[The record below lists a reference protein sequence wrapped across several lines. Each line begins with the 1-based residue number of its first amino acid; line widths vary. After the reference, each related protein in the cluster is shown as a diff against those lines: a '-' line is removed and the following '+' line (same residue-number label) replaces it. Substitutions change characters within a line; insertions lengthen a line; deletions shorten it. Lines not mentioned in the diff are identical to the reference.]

1 MPTEPD
7 AGRGTELP
15 GDRIVRKGSG
25 RGRRKGVVVVTG
37 GSAGVGRATVR
48 AFAAAG
54 WDVGILARGRDGL
67 RGAAREV
74 EQMGQAACAVPTD
87 VAEHDQVEAAAAAVE
102 AELGAIDVWVNNAMT
117 TVFAPVH
124 DIEPGEYERA
134 TRVTYLGSVWGTMA
148 ALRRMRPRNRGVICQ
163 VGSALSYRSI
173 PLQAPYCGAKA
184 ATRGFIDS
192 LRSELIHDD
201 VDVDIT
207 MVHLPAVNTP
217 QFDWCRAR
225 LPNRPQPVPPIYQPE
240 VAADAIVWAA
250 EHPRREV
257 WVGVPTWKTILGQRV
272 SPPAL
277 DHYLADVAWEG
288 QQTDEPLDPERPDNL
303 FEPVPGD
310 TGAHGSFDSRARGVS
325 VQMEVSRHR
334 RLLGGVALAAAGALA
349 LGMLTRGRDGQ
360 PEG

>member
-1 MPTEPD
+1 MRTEPETRGNGTD
-7 AGRGTELP
+7 AR
-15 GDRIVRKGSG
+15 DRIVRKGSG

-37 GSAGVGRATVR
+37 GTAGVGRATVR

-67 RGAAREV
+67 RGTAREV
-74 EQMGQAACAVPTD
+74 ERMGQAACAVPTD
-87 VAEHDQVEAAAAAVE
+87 VADADQVETAAAAVE

-124 DIEPGEYERA
+124 AIDPAEFERA
-134 TRVTYLGSVWGTMA
+134 TRVTYLGSVWGTMT
-148 ALRRMRPRNRGVICQ
+148 ALRRMRPRNHGVICQ

-184 ATRGFIDS
+184 AIRGFLDS
-192 LRSELIHDD
+192 LRSELIHDG

-207 MVHLPAVNTP
+207 LVHLPAVNTP

-272 SPPAL
+272 SPPAM
-277 DHYLADVAWEG
+277 DRYLAQVAWDG
-288 QQTDEPLDPERPDNL
+288 QQTDEPLGRERPDNL

-310 TGAHGSFDSRARGVS
+310 AGAHGAFDDRARSVS
-325 VQMEVSRHR
+325 IQMEASRHR
-334 RLLGGVALAAAGALA
+334 HLLAGVALAAAGALA
-349 LGMLTRGRDGQ
+349 LGMRMGRRGGRGAD
-360 PEG
+360 